1 MIRTVFQMID
11 FKKES
16 LGITTYAKTPMNFL
30 RTLLRLGSTSFQ
42 IRKKFQKLFTDELTP
57 S

>member
-1 MIRTVFQMID
+1 MRTVFQMID

-16 LGITTYAKTPMNFL
+16 LGITTCAKTPMNFL

-42 IRKKFQKLFTDELTP
+42 LRKKFQKLFTDKLT
-57 S
+57 SC